1 MTTTKIKTIKT
12 PKKIEDS
19 NSKILLNSIKKGKNK
34 VTIVSHN
41 SEIQMSFGNADKSI
55 TDFLQSLTSTT
66 PTFSI
71 RYLEGLDFK
80 DNLQLVNNLTQD
92 KDYFGLNTSWVTES
106 KKTHLEFQ
114 FIKTRNTKK
123 WSIGTIVNNVMEQ
136 LESRASR
143 VIIEIPYHWIDKSN
157 LENFGIKFIAIMD
170 TIAYQVGNENLEIQG
185 KKVVDSVG
193 RYTQDF
199 YFMNNRGIHIP
210 KRNNQNKSMVNG
222 YMDLEGHRLTKE
234 METYLKLQYETF
246 LEPNTDSLQALFTAY
261 APRTNESKGDPSEDT
276 KTHKTIF
283 TKEHKDIDVENSE
296 KNKKDEFY
304 FKINSH
310 DWFKDYISQ
319 YEIIS
324 TTNKV
329 IEKTT
334 KDELETFIVTE
345 YKFKD
350 LKKANQVYNFYSTT
364 MLKEN
369 KFKNVASLK

>member
-41 SEIQMSFGNADKSI
+41 SEIQLTFGNADKTV
-55 TDFLQSLTSTT
+55 TDFLQSLTATA

-80 DNLQLVNNLTQD
+80 DNLQ
-92 KDYFGLNTSWVTES
+92 
-106 KKTHLEFQ
+106 
-114 FIKTRNTKK
+114 
-123 WSIGTIVNNVMEQ
+123 IVNNVMDQ
-136 LESRASR
+136 LESKASR

-157 LENFGIKFIAIMD
+157 LENFGIKFITIMD
-170 TIAYQVGNENLEIQG
+170 TISYQVGNENLEIQG

-210 KRNNQNKSMVNG
+210 KRSNQNKSMVNG
-222 YMDLEGHRLTKE
+222 YMDLESFELTKE

-246 LEPNTDSLQALFTAY
+246 LEPNTDSLQALYTAY
-261 APRTNESKGDPSEDT
+261 APRVNEPKDDKSEDT

-310 DWFKDYISQ
+310 DWYKDYISQ

-324 TTNKV
+324 TANKV

-369 KFKNVASLK
+369 TFKNVASLK

>member
-41 SEIQMSFGNADKSI
+41 SEIQLTFGNADKAT
-55 TDFLQSLTSTT
+55 TDFLQSLTATA

-80 DNLQLVNNLTQD
+80 DNLQLVNNL
-92 KDYFGLNTSWVTES
+92 
-106 KKTHLEFQ
+106 
-114 FIKTRNTKK
+114 IKTRNTNN
-123 WSIGTIVNNVMEQ
+123 WSVGTIVNNVMDQ
-136 LESRASR
+136 LESKASR

-157 LENFGIKFIAIMD
+157 LENFGIKFITIMD
-170 TIAYQVGNENLEIQG
+170 TISYQVGNEKLEIPG

-210 KRNNQNKSMVNG
+210 KRSNQNKSMVNG
-222 YMDLEGHRLTKE
+222 YMDLERSELTKE

-246 LEPNTDSLQALFTAY
+246 LEPNTDSLQSLYTAY
-261 APRTNESKGDPSEDT
+261 APRTNESKNDPSEDT

-310 DWFKDYISQ
+310 DWYKDYISQ

-324 TTNKV
+324 TANKV

-350 LKKANQVYNFYSTT
+350 LKTPDQVYNFYSTT

-369 KFKNVASLK
+369 TFKNVASLK